1 MKTLKTFISA
11 ILAGASIAIGGTV
24 YLSLENKIV
33 GAFLFAVGLFVVCY
47 MSFNLFTGKV
57 CYLFD
62 NKPKYI
68 IDLIIIWLGNLVGTA
83 FVALAIRA
91 TRVAPAL
98 IEKAQA
104 LAKVKV
110 DDSFISLLVLGFFC
124 NIMIYIAVEGY
135 KTIAHGIGKYLA
147 IVFGVMVFI
156 LCGFEHC
163 VADMFY
169 FALAGEISGG
179 ALVSL
184 LIITLGN
191 AIGGV
196 FIPLLR
202 KVI

>member
-83 FVALAIRA
+83 FVAFTIRA
-91 TRVAPAL
+91 TRVAPVL

-104 LAKVKV
+104 LAKIKV
-110 DDSFISLLVLGFFC
+110 DDSFLSLLVLGFFC

-135 KTIAHGIGKYLA
+135 KTITHGIGKYLA